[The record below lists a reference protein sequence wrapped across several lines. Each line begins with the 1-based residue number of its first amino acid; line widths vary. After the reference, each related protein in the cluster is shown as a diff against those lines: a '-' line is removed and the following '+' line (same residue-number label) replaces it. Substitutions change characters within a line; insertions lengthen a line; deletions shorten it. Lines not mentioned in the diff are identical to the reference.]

1 MGMEDK
7 TMKFYRFIAL
17 LICILMIFSS
27 CSGDVIDPIVTDPGV
42 EYPTE
47 EKTETPTH
55 ISLAGYKV
63 VRSDKASKEIVSA
76 ATDMRNTLDG
86 LCENITIGDDWVKKG
101 TEIPETAL
109 EILVG
114 ETNRPESAEASRD
127 LLADDFAVKYF
138 PESGRI
144 VLVGGSD
151 EATLKAVRYF
161 LEFCIKD
168 GMIEYSLSF
177 FSAGQYAVSECIL
190 NGKNIAEYVIAI
202 PNNADAD
209 EKYAAELIIDAICEK
224 TGIRL
229 AAVKDS
235 AAPDGA
241 LILVGNT
248 SKTPEQFTS
257 LKGSE
262 AGYVLGA
269 LDGTPILCGDGGLVV
284 KAAREFID
292 LLFPKGSEK
301 VSLELADAKVT
312 AFAKATYPAL
322 DDFGT
327 KPIALTDQQNASIA
341 VYDLS
346 TGKEPIHKYEFKPK
360 TSNGFSLNGYG
371 NRVDEARLRY
381 SEKWGSY
388 IIMFTSS
395 SGYVGVAGYPSEKC
409 LWQVELKGTSPH
421 SIEYLPSGMIA
432 VASSGGNDTSKGF
445 IRLYA
450 TDKCKGNDLYAEA
463 RLTSAHA
470 VLWDETRE
478 ILWAM
483 GSSEIVAYEI
493 GDDPSRPSL
502 TKISGYGCNDMKG
515 GHDLSAICGN
525 DDQVWVGG
533 SIIRVFDKTSGK
545 LISNYAGSSQIDSG
559 NVKCICSFPDGTA
572 ARTVAT
578 GVYASHNTD
587 RFNLYEFSGSVA
599 ICVGYIFEGRAF
611 YKARSFYA
619 EYN

>member
-1 MGMEDK
+1 MK
-7 TMKFYRFIAL
+7 TYRFIAL
-17 LICILMIFSS
+17 LICALMLFSS

-42 EYPTE
+42 EQPTE
-47 EKTETPTH
+47 EKTEAPTH
-55 ISLAGYKV
+55 ISLAGYKLI
-63 VRSDKASKEIVSA
+63 RPSDASKQIVSA
-76 ATDMRNTLDG
+76 AVDMRKTLEG
-86 LCENITIGDDWVKKG
+86 VSENITIGDDWIKSGEELPAK
-101 TEIPETAL
+101 AL
-109 EILVG
+109 EILIG
-114 ETNRPESAEASRD
+114 ETNRPESAEACEG
-127 LLADDFAVKYF
+127 LLAGDFVLKYCA
-138 PESGRI
+138 ESGRI
-144 VLVGGSD
+144 VICGGSD
-151 EATLKAVRYF
+151 EATIKAIEHF
-161 LEFCIKD
+161 LEYCVKD
-168 GMIEYSLSF
+168 GMVECSLSYL
-177 FSAGQYAVSECIL
+177 SAGQYAVSECIL
-190 NGKNIAEYVIAI
+190 NGKNIEEYVIAI
-202 PNNADAD
+202 PKNADAD
-209 EKYAAELIIDAICEK
+209 EKYAAQLITDAVNEK
-224 TGIRL
+224 TGISL
-229 AAVKDS
+229 GVAKDS
-235 AAPDGA
+235 DNPEGA

-248 SKTPEQFTS
+248 SKTPETFTS

-269 LDGTPILCGDGGLVV
+269 LDGNVILCGDGGLVV
-284 KAAREFID
+284 KAAREFIS

-346 TGKEPIHKYEFKPK
+346 SGKEPIHKYEFKPK

-395 SGYVGVAGYPSEKC
+395 AGYVGVAGYPSEKC

-432 VASSGGNDTSKGF
+432 VASSGGSDTSKGF

-450 TDKCKGNDLYAEA
+450 TDKGKGKDLYAEA

-483 GSSEIVAYEI
+483 GSTEIVAYEI
-493 GDDPSRPSL
+493 GDDPSNPSL
-502 TKISGYGCNDMKG
+502 TKITTYGCKDMKG

-587 RFNLYEFSGSVA
+587 RFYLYEFHGSVA

>member
-1 MGMEDK
+1 MGTEDK

-17 LICILMIFSS
+17 LVCILMLFPS
-27 CSGDVIDPIVTDPGV
+27 CSGDAIDPIVTDPGV

-47 EKTETPTH
+47 EKTEAPTH

-63 VRSDKASKEIVSA
+63 IRSENASKQIVSA
-76 ATDMRNTLDG
+76 AVDMRKTLDETSG
-86 LCENITIGDDWVKKG
+86 NITIGDDWIKSG
-101 TEIPETAL
+101 ETLPEKAL

-114 ETNRPESAEASRD
+114 ETNRPESAEVMGG
-127 LLADDFAVKYF
+127 LLAGDFAVKYF

-144 VLVGGSD
+144 AICGGSD
-151 EATLKAVRYF
+151 EATLKAIEHF
-161 LEFCIKD
+161 LEFCVKD
-168 GMIEYSLSF
+168 GMVECSLSF

-202 PNNADAD
+202 PKNADDD
-209 EKYAAELIIDAICEK
+209 ETYAAELITDAVREK
-224 TGIRL
+224 TGISL
-229 AAVKDS
+229 AVAKDS
-235 AAPDGA
+235 DDPEGA

-248 SKTPEQFTS
+248 SKTPEEFTS

-269 LDGTPILCGDGGLVV
+269 LDGSAILCGDGGLVV
-284 KAAREFID
+284 KAAREFIS

-301 VSLELADAKVT
+301 VSLELADAKVA
-312 AFAKATYPAL
+312 AFAKAAYPAL

-327 KPIALTDQQNASIA
+327 KPIALADQKNASIA

-346 TGKEPIHKYEFKPK
+346 SGKEPIFKYEFKPK
-360 TSNGFSLNGYG
+360 TANGFSLNGYG

-381 SEKWGSY
+381 SEKWGTY

-432 VASSGGNDTSKGF
+432 VASSGGSDTSKGF

-450 TDKCKGNDLYAEA
+450 TDKCNGKDTYAEA

-493 GDDPSRPSL
+493 GDDPSKPTL
-502 TKISGYGCNDMKG
+502 TKIAGYGCKDMKG

-545 LISNYAGSSQIDSG
+545 LISNYAGSNQIESG
-559 NVKCICSFPDGTA
+559 SVKCICSFPDGTA

-578 GVYASHNTD
+578 GVYADHNTD

-599 ICVGYIFEGRAF
+599 ISVGYVFEGRAF